1 MRKILTFAVS
11 VFITSSALAGG
22 DIYRWKDDSGTWHF
36 SDQPHPGAELL
47 RRGDRV
53 VNPVAES
60 TAPAAPAPSR
70 SIESSG
76 PLPVSDAVAAQVRQE
91 AAAAK
96 TDQCKKADEAYQ
108 KAVQA
113 RRITKTDEKGNTVYF
128 SDAEIDALRMQ
139 ARSVRDTA
147 CGPGA

>member
-1 MRKILTFAVS
+1 MRKILTLAVS
-11 VFITSSALAGG
+11 VLIASSALAGG
-22 DIYRWKDDSGTWHF
+22 DIYRWKDESGTWHY
-36 SDQPHPGAELL
+36 SDQPHPGAQLL

-53 VNPVAES
+53 VDPSNEGAGP
-60 TAPAAPAPSR
+60 APAASSTTEA
-70 SIESSG
+70 SG
-76 PLPVSDAVAAQVRQE
+76 PLPVSDAVAAEVRQE

-113 RRITKTDEKGNTVYF
+113 RRITKKDEKGNTVYL
-128 SDAEIDALRMQ
+128 SDAEIDALRLQ
-139 ARSVRDTA
+139 ARSVRDVA

>member
-1 MRKILTFAVS
+1 MRKILTLAVS
-11 VFITSSALAGG
+11 VLIASSALAGG

-36 SDQPHPGAELL
+36 SDQPHPGAELV
-47 RRGDRV
+47 RRGDRA
-53 VNPVAES
+53 VNPAVES
-60 TAPAAPAPSR
+60 AAPAPS
-70 SIESSG
+70 STTEASA

-113 RRITKTDEKGNTVYF
+113 RRITRTDEKGNTVYL
-128 SDAEIDALRMQ
+128 SDAEIDALRLQ
-139 ARSVRDTA
+139 ARSVRDVA